1 MTIRDSQ
8 GRTTNLKAFRWEN
21 NQWRDRTED
30 LLKILLNPI
39 EEDFYV
45 YDLDFFLNC
54 VRDYINDDI
63 IINVD
68 GTSEIAEWGLEYT
81 WY

>member
-8 GRTTNLKAFRWEN
+8 GRATNLKAFRWEN

-45 YDLDFFLNC
+45 YDLDSFLEC
-54 VRDYINDDI
+54 VRAYINDDM

-68 GTSEIAEWGLEYT
+68 GTSEIMEWGLEYT

>member
-21 NQWRDRTED
+21 NQWRDRTEY